1 MIPTNLKKEREIFES
16 GLETMGL
23 SLSGEQIEKN
33 LSYLKLLLETNQ
45 EYNLTS
51 ITDTKEATIKHLLD
65 SLSIYQLLEG
75 ETIADIGSGGGTPG
89 IPLAIAFPKKSFLL
103 VESKQKKAAF
113 LVGAVKQLK
122 LKNVRVINKRAEEVT
137 ATRAPETIIS
147 RALGSLD
154 YFIDVAGHLLPKK
167 GKAIAMK
174 GKAEKFKLEKTS
186 KNFQV
191 LQTKKINV
199 PYLDADRHAVCMI
212 KRN

>member
-1 MIPTNLKKEREIFES
+1 
-16 GLETMGL
+16 MGL
-23 SLSGEQIEKN
+23 FLSDDQIEKN
-33 LSYLKLLLETNQ
+33 LNYLSLLLETNQ

-65 SLSIYQLLEG
+65 SLSIHELLEG

-89 IPLAIAFPKKSFLL
+89 IPLAIAFPEKIFLL
-103 VESKQKKAAF
+103 VESKKKKADF
-113 LVGAVKQLK
+113 LVDAAQKLK
-122 LKNVRVINKRAEEVT
+122 LKNVRVINKRAEEMT
-137 ATRAPETIIS
+137 ATKAPETIIS

-174 GKAEKFKLEKTS
+174 GKLEKFKLETTS
-186 KNFQV
+186 KSFQV

-199 PYLDADRHAVCMI
+199 PYLDADRHAVCI
-212 KRN
+212 VKRK

>member
-1 MIPTNLKKEREIFES
+1 MS
-16 GLETMGL
+16 L
-23 SLSGEQIEKN
+23 SLSDDQIEKD
-33 LSYLKLLLETNQ
+33 LTYLRLLLETNQ

-65 SLSIYQLLEG
+65 SLSIHKLLEG
-75 ETIADIGSGGGTPG
+75 EIIADIGSGGGTPG
-89 IPLAIAFPKKSFLL
+89 IPLAIAFPKKMFLL

-113 LVGAVKQLK
+113 LVGATKQLK
-122 LKNVRVINKRAEEVT
+122 LNNVKVINKRAEEVV
-137 ATRAPETIIS
+137 ATKAPETIIS

-174 GKAEKFKLEKTS
+174 GKAEKLKLEKTS
-186 KNFQV
+186 KNFEV

-199 PYLDADRHAVCMI
+199 PYLDADRHAVCI
-212 KRN
+212 VKQK

>member
-1 MIPTNLKKEREIFES
+1 
-16 GLETMGL
+16 MGL
-23 SLSGEQIEKN
+23 SLSGDQIEKN

-65 SLSIYQLLEG
+65 SLSVYQLLEG

-89 IPLAIAFPKKSFLL
+89 IPLAIAFPKKKFLL

-174 GKAEKFKLEKTS
+174 GKAENFKLEKTS

>member
-1 MIPTNLKKEREIFES
+1 
-16 GLETMGL
+16 MGL
-23 SLSGEQIEKN
+23 SLSGDQIEKN
-33 LSYLKLLLETNQ
+33 LSYLRLLLETNQ

-89 IPLAIAFPKKSFLL
+89 IPLAIALPKKKFLL

-174 GKAEKFKLEKTS
+174 GKAENFKLEKTS

>member
-1 MIPTNLKKEREIFES
+1 
-16 GLETMGL
+16 MGL
-23 SLSGEQIEKN
+23 SLSGDQIEKN

-89 IPLAIAFPKKSFLL
+89 IPLAIAFPKKKFLL

-137 ATRAPETIIS
+137 ATSAPETIIS

-174 GKAEKFKLEKTS
+174 GKAENFKLEKTS

>member
-1 MIPTNLKKEREIFES
+1 
-16 GLETMGL
+16 MGL
-23 SLSGEQIEKN
+23 SLSGDQIEKN

-89 IPLAIAFPKKSFLL
+89 IPLAIAFPKKKFLL

-174 GKAEKFKLEKTS
+174 GKAENFKLEKTS

>member
-1 MIPTNLKKEREIFES
+1 
-16 GLETMGL
+16 MGL
-23 SLSGEQIEKN
+23 SLSGDQIEKN

-89 IPLAIAFPKKSFLL
+89 IPLAIAFPKKNFLL

-154 YFIDVAGHLLPKK
+154 YFIDVAGHLLSKK

>member
-1 MIPTNLKKEREIFES
+1 
-16 GLETMGL
+16 MGL
-23 SLSGEQIEKN
+23 SLSGDQIEKN

-65 SLSIYQLLEG
+65 SLSIYELLQG
-75 ETIADIGSGGGTPG
+75 ETIADIGSGGGPPG
-89 IPLAIAFPKKSFLL
+89 LPLAIALPKKQFLL
-103 VESKQKKAAF
+103 IESKQKKAAF
-113 LVGAVKQLK
+113 LVGATKQLK
-122 LKNVRVINKRAEEVT
+122 LNNVKVINKRAEEVV
-137 ATRAPETIIS
+137 ATKAPETIIS

-174 GKAEKFKLEKTS
+174 GKAEKLKLEKTS
-186 KNFQV
+186 KNFEV

>member
-1 MIPTNLKKEREIFES
+1 
-16 GLETMGL
+16 MGL
-23 SLSGEQIEKN
+23 YLSGDQIEKN

-89 IPLAIAFPKKSFLL
+89 IPLAIAFPKKKFLL

-174 GKAEKFKLEKTS
+174 GKAENFKLEKTS

>member
-1 MIPTNLKKEREIFES
+1 
-16 GLETMGL
+16 MGL
-23 SLSGEQIEKN
+23 SLSGDQIEKN

-89 IPLAIAFPKKSFLL
+89 IPLAIAFPKKKFLL

-167 GKAIAMK
+167 GMAIAMK

-186 KNFQV
+186 KNFEV

-199 PYLDADRHAVCMI
+199 PYLDADRHAVCII
-212 KRN
+212 KRK

>member
-1 MIPTNLKKEREIFES
+1 
-16 GLETMGL
+16 MGL
-23 SLSGEQIEKN
+23 SLSGDQIEKN

-113 LVGAVKQLK
+113 LVGVVKQLK

>member
-1 MIPTNLKKEREIFES
+1 
-16 GLETMGL
+16 MGL
-23 SLSGEQIEKN
+23 SLSGDQIEKN

-89 IPLAIAFPKKSFLL
+89 IPLAIAFPKKKFLL

-186 KNFQV
+186 KNFEV

>member
-1 MIPTNLKKEREIFES
+1 
-16 GLETMGL
+16 MGL
-23 SLSGEQIEKN
+23 SLSGDQIEKN
-33 LSYLKLLLETNQ
+33 ISYLKLLLETNQ

-65 SLSIYQLLEG
+65 SLSVYQLLEG

-89 IPLAIAFPKKSFLL
+89 IPLAIAFPKKKFLL

-154 YFIDVAGHLLPKK
+154 YFIAVAGHLLPKK

>member
-1 MIPTNLKKEREIFES
+1 
-16 GLETMGL
+16 MGL
-23 SLSGEQIEKN
+23 SLSGDQIEKN

-103 VESKQKKAAF
+103 VESTQKKASF
-113 LVGAVKQLK
+113 LVGVVKQLK

>member
-1 MIPTNLKKEREIFES
+1 
-16 GLETMGL
+16 MGL
-23 SLSGEQIEKN
+23 ALSGDQIEKN

-51 ITDTKEATIKHLLD
+51 ITDTKEAAIKHLLD

-89 IPLAIAFPKKSFLL
+89 IPLAIAFPKKKFLL

>member
-1 MIPTNLKKEREIFES
+1 
-16 GLETMGL
+16 MGL
-23 SLSGEQIEKN
+23 SLSGDQIEKN
-33 LSYLKLLLETNQ
+33 LSYLRLLLETNQ

-89 IPLAIAFPKKSFLL
+89 IPLAIAFPKKKFLL

-212 KRN
+212 KRK

>member
-1 MIPTNLKKEREIFES
+1 
-16 GLETMGL
+16 MGL
-23 SLSGEQIEKN
+23 SLSGDQIEKN

-113 LVGAVKQLK
+113 LVGVVKQLK

-174 GKAEKFKLEKTS
+174 GKAENFKLEKTS

>member
-1 MIPTNLKKEREIFES
+1 
-16 GLETMGL
+16 MGL
-23 SLSGEQIEKN
+23 SLSGDQIEKN

-89 IPLAIAFPKKSFLL
+89 IPLAIAFPKKNFLL

-113 LVGAVKQLK
+113 LVGVVKQLK

-154 YFIDVAGHLLPKK
+154 YFIEVAGHLLPKK

>member
-1 MIPTNLKKEREIFES
+1 
-16 GLETMGL
+16 MGL
-23 SLSGEQIEKN
+23 SLSGDQIEKN

-89 IPLAIAFPKKSFLL
+89 IPLAIAFPKKKFLL

>member
-1 MIPTNLKKEREIFES
+1 
-16 GLETMGL
+16 MGL
-23 SLSGEQIEKN
+23 SLSGDQIEKN

-65 SLSIYQLLEG
+65 SLSVYQLLEG

-89 IPLAIAFPKKSFLL
+89 IPLAIAFPKKKFLL

-174 GKAEKFKLEKTS
+174 GKAENFKLEKTS

-199 PYLDADRHAVCMI
+199 PYLDADRHAVCII
-212 KRN
+212 KRK

>member
-1 MIPTNLKKEREIFES
+1 LIPTNLKKEREIFES

-23 SLSGEQIEKN
+23 SLSGDQIEKN

-174 GKAEKFKLEKTS
+174 GKAENFKLEKTS

>member
-1 MIPTNLKKEREIFES
+1 
-16 GLETMGL
+16 MGL
-23 SLSGEQIEKN
+23 SLSGDQIEKN

-51 ITDTKEATIKHLLD
+51 ITDTQEATIKHLLD
-65 SLSIYQLLEG
+65 SLSIHQLLEG

-89 IPLAIAFPKKSFLL
+89 IPLAIAFPKKKFLL

-122 LKNVRVINKRAEEVT
+122 LKNVRVINKRAEEVA
-137 ATRAPETIIS
+137 ATRTPETIIS

>member
-1 MIPTNLKKEREIFES
+1 MIPTNLKKEREIFKS
-16 GLETMGL
+16 GLEAISL
-23 SLSGEQIEKN
+23 SLSDDQIEKN
-33 LSYLKLLLETNQ
+33 LTYLRLLLETNQ

-65 SLSIYQLLEG
+65 SLSIHKLLEG
-75 ETIADIGSGGGTPG
+75 EIIADIGSGGGTPG
-89 IPLAIAFPKKSFLL
+89 IPLAIAFPKKMFLL

-113 LVGAVKQLK
+113 LVGATKQLK
-122 LKNVRVINKRAEEVT
+122 LNNVKVINKRAEDVV
-137 ATRAPETIIS
+137 ATKAPETIIS

-174 GKAEKFKLEKTS
+174 GKAEKLKLEKNS
-186 KNFQV
+186 KNFEV

-199 PYLDADRHAVCMI
+199 PYLDADRHAVCI
-212 KRN
+212 VKQK

>member
-1 MIPTNLKKEREIFES
+1 
-16 GLETMGL
+16 MGL
-23 SLSGEQIEKN
+23 FLSDDQIEKN
-33 LSYLKLLLETNQ
+33 LTYLRLLLETNQ

-89 IPLAIAFPKKSFLL
+89 IPLAIAFPKKKFLL

-154 YFIDVAGHLLPKK
+154 YFINVAGHLLPKK

-174 GKAEKFKLEKTS
+174 GKAEKLKLEKIS
-186 KNFQV
+186 KNFEV

-199 PYLDADRHAVCMI
+199 PYLDADRHAVCI
-212 KRN
+212 VKQK

>member
-1 MIPTNLKKEREIFES
+1 MC
-16 GLETMGL
+16 L
-23 SLSGEQIEKN
+23 SLSGDQIEKN
-33 LSYLKLLLETNQ
+33 LTYLRLLLETNQ

-51 ITDTKEATIKHLLD
+51 ITDTQEATIKHLLD

-89 IPLAIAFPKKSFLL
+89 IPLAIAFPKKKFLL

-122 LKNVRVINKRAEEVT
+122 LKNVRVINKRAEEVP

-154 YFIDVAGHLLPKK
+154 YFIAVAGHLLPKK

-174 GKAEKFKLEKTS
+174 G
-186 KNFQV
+186 
-191 LQTKKINV
+191 
-199 PYLDADRHAVCMI
+199 
-212 KRN
+212 

>member
-1 MIPTNLKKEREIFES
+1 
-16 GLETMGL
+16 MGL
-23 SLSGEQIEKN
+23 SLSGDQIEKN

-65 SLSIYQLLEG
+65 SLSIHQLLEG

-89 IPLAIAFPKKSFLL
+89 IPLAIAFPKKKFLL

-154 YFIDVAGHLLPKK
+154 YFIAVAGHLLPKK

>member
-1 MIPTNLKKEREIFES
+1 
-16 GLETMGL
+16 MGL
-23 SLSGEQIEKN
+23 SLSGDQIEKN

-65 SLSIYQLLEG
+65 SLSVYQLLEG

-89 IPLAIAFPKKSFLL
+89 IPLAIAFPKKKFLL

-154 YFIDVAGHLLPKK
+154 YFIEVAGHLLPKK

>member
-1 MIPTNLKKEREIFES
+1 
-16 GLETMGL
+16 MGL

-65 SLSIYQLLEG
+65 SLSVYQLLEG

>member
-1 MIPTNLKKEREIFES
+1 
-16 GLETMGL
+16 MGL
-23 SLSGEQIEKN
+23 SLSGDQIEKN

-89 IPLAIAFPKKSFLL
+89 IPLAIAFPKKKFLL

-113 LVGAVKQLK
+113 LVGAVKHLK

-174 GKAEKFKLEKTS
+174 GKAENFKLEKTS

>member
-1 MIPTNLKKEREIFES
+1 
-16 GLETMGL
+16 MGL
-23 SLSGEQIEKN
+23 SLSGDQIEKN

-65 SLSIYQLLEG
+65 SLSVYQLVEG

-89 IPLAIAFPKKSFLL
+89 IPLAIAFPKKKFLL

-167 GKAIAMK
+167 GMAIAMK

-186 KNFQV
+186 KNFEV

-199 PYLDADRHAVCMI
+199 PYLDADRHAVCII
-212 KRN
+212 KRK